1 MKYGEKHW
9 VRNILKTPR
18 QEGESC
24 RGVGQRFI
32 GALADGI
39 RGGCRRCG
47 SRGLDW
53 WRGAGSLRRRSGGIH
68 APWRSVLASG

>member
-1 MKYGEKHW
+1 MDIRLIYECEKT
-9 VRNILKTPR
+9 LR

-39 RGGCRRCG
+39 RGGCRRFG
-47 SRGLDW
+47 SRRLGW
-53 WRGAGSLRRRSGGIH
+53 WEGAGSLRRRSGGNRD
-68 APWRSVLASG
+68 PWRSVSTSG